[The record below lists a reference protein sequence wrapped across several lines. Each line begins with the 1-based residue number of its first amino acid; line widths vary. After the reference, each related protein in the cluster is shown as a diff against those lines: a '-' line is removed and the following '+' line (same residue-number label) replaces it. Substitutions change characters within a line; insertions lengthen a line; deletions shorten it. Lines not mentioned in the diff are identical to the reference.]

1 MSVQYKL
8 EKFEGPLDL
17 LLHLIDKSEIDI
29 YDIPVKEITEQ
40 YMGYLKQMEKF
51 ELEITSEFLVMAAT
65 LLSIKSKMLLPKP
78 PPIDLEL
85 DEEDM
90 EDPREELVRKLIEYR
105 KYKSIAD
112 HLRDQELE
120 RSLIYSKE
128 PDDLSHFISETVE
141 NPVEGLH
148 LADLIIA
155 FSKVI
160 KKVERRQSVAT
171 IRRDEI
177 SVKDRILEMIGF
189 FKQSESKVLFSTL
202 FKNDVNRDFII
213 VTFLGL
219 LELMKMKKII
229 CYQHG
234 SFDDIVIEYIDKEEA
249 HELNT
254 DEIDY

>member
-40 YMGYLKQMEKF
+40 YMDYLKQMEKF

-85 DEEDM
+85 DENV

-105 KYKSIAD
+105 KYKTIAD

-120 RSLIYSKE
+120 RSLIFSKE
-128 PDDLSHFISETVE
+128 PDDLSHFISDTVE

-160 KKVERRQSVAT
+160 KKVEKRQSVAT

-177 SVKDRILEMIGF
+177 SVKDRILEMMGY
-189 FKQSESKVLFSTL
+189 FKKSESKVLFSTL
-202 FKNDVNRDFII
+202 FESESSREFII

-229 CYQHG
+229 SYQNH
-234 SFDDIVIEYIDKEEA
+234 SFDDIVIEYIDKEEV

>member
-40 YMGYLKQMEKF
+40 YMEYLKQMEKF

-85 DEEDM
+85 DEDA

-105 KYKSIAD
+105 KYKTIAD
-112 HLRDQELE
+112 HLRNQELE
-120 RSLIYSKE
+120 RSLIFSKE
-128 PDDLSHFISETVE
+128 PDDLSHFISDTVE

-155 FSKVI
+155 FSKII
-160 KKVERRQSVAT
+160 KKVEKRQSVAS

-177 SVKDRILEMIGF
+177 SVKDRILEMMGY
-189 FKQSESKVLFSTL
+189 FKKRESKVLFSTL
-202 FKNDVNRDFII
+202 FENESSREFII

-229 CYQHG
+229 SYQHS
-234 SFDDIVIEYIDKEEA
+234 SFDDIVIEYIDKEEV

-254 DEIDY
+254 NEIDY